1 MEDARIRD
9 DLPFFSVI
17 SDVDDGIQDTLDS
30 TLCPHV
36 NIGKHQTRHSEA
48 TLQYNVGEP
57 MYYTNT
63 PFSTYHCN
71 EFGFRKVCFPTIG
84 QPFISNLAVDRYL
97 TRQTEKSTAVKC
109 QAFKLQRLISSE
121 RQRGTVLH
129 LLLNLFM
136 VHY

>member
-1 MEDARIRD
+1 
-9 DLPFFSVI
+9 
-17 SDVDDGIQDTLDS
+17 
-30 TLCPHV
+30 
-36 NIGKHQTRHSEA
+36 
-48 TLQYNVGEP
+48 

-109 QAFKLQRLISSE
+109 
-121 RQRGTVLH
+121 
-129 LLLNLFM
+129 
-136 VHY
+136 